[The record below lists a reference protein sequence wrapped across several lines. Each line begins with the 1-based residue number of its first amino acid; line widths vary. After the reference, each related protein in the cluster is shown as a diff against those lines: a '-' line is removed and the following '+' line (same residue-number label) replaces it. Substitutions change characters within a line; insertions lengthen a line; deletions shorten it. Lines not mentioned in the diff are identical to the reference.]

1 MRQSYD
7 QRRRLMV
14 DAFNHMGL
22 PCHTPEGAFYCFPSI
37 EHTGL
42 KSDDFCTRLLRSE
55 RVVCV
60 PGTAFGPS
68 GEGHIRC
75 CYATGLKELNEAF
88 LRIERF
94 LTHLGVGL

>member
-1 MRQSYD
+1 MRDSYD

-14 DAFNHMGL
+14 DAFNRMGL
-22 PCHTPEGAFYCFPSI
+22 KCHLPEGAFYCFPSI
-37 EHTGL
+37 QATGL
-42 KSDDFCTRLLRSE
+42 NSEDFCTRLLRE
-55 RVVCV
+55 EEVVCV

-75 CYATGLKELNEAF
+75 CYATGLKQLTEAF

-94 LTHLGVGL
+94 VWQLGVNK